1 MFDRESWVSLV
12 PFVVVCF
19 AAAGIG
25 SLFTARSVK
34 TWYGQLRRPEWT
46 PPNWIFGPV
55 WTTLYLLMAI
65 SAWLVWRSATWPA
78 ARFALILF
86 AIQLVLNALWSVVF
100 FGLHK
105 VGPAFGEILL
115 LWMVIV
121 ATTVAFL
128 PISLLAAWL
137 LIPYLG
143 WVFFASYLN
152 FRIWQMN

>member
-25 SLFTARSVK
+25 SLFTATSVK
-34 TWYGQLRRPEWT
+34 TWYTQLSKPEWT

-65 SAWLVWRSATWPA
+65 SAWQVWRSTTSSAG
-78 ARFALILF
+78 RFPLTLF
-86 AIQLVLNALWSVVF
+86 AMQLLLNSLWSVVF
-100 FGLHK
+100 FGLRQ
-105 VGPAFGEILL
+105 VGAAFAEVLL
-115 LWMVIV
+115 LWMMVV

-137 LIPYLG
+137 LIPYLA

>member
-25 SLFTARSVK
+25 SLFTATSVK
-34 TWYGQLRRPEWT
+34 TWYAQLRRPEWT

-65 SAWLVWRSATWPA
+65 SAWLVWRSTSGPDARPA
-78 ARFALILF
+78 LTLF
-86 AIQLVLNALWSVVF
+86 TVQLVLNSLWSLVF
-100 FGLHK
+100 FGLRK
-105 VGPAFGEILL
+105 VGPAFAEILL
-115 LWMVIV
+115 LWMMIV

-128 PISLLAAWL
+128 PMSLLAAWL

-143 WVFFASYLN
+143 WVLFASYLN